1 MVLEENWAVDPDRV
15 RDFFASLDGCV
26 PTAEGFSL
34 DGCTVAL
41 TEASGSL
48 LGRWPMRRTI
58 LRLEG
63 EESAVKAVYHLFF
76 LAFLSAGG

>member
-1 MVLEENWAVDPDRV
+1 MVLEENWAVDPVRV
-15 RDFFASLDGCV
+15 RDFFTSLDGCV
-26 PTAEGFSL
+26 PTTEGFWL
-34 DGCTVAL
+34 DGCAVTL

-63 EESAVKAVYHLFF
+63 EESAVKSVYRRFF
-76 LAFLSAGG
+76 LAFISAGG